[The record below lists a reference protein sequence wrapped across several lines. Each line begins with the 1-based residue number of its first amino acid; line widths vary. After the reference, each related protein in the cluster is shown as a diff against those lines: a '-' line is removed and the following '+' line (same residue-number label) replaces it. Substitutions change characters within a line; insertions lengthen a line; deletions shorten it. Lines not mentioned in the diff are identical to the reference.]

1 MPRRTILPD
10 SIRRV
15 LLRYQR
21 TECFILLYLLG
32 TAKNCGFKL
41 SRVNVGTPTSLKQLS
56 IATEH
61 LEGLAHHTTDSMP
74 SLLVPRFFIEALQA
88 VIRDREEVGEWYL
101 SNTLEDDVSRQAQNR
116 SHANR
121 ISALKQVTFTNI
133 TVDIFEKR
141 QGLFWAR
148 HDETGV
154 FEQVFV

>member
-10 SIRRV
+10 SIRHV

-32 TAKNCGFKL
+32 TPQNCGFKL

-61 LEGLAHHTTDSMP
+61 LEVLARHTADSMP
-74 SLLVPRFFIEALQA
+74 SLLVPRFFTEALHA
-88 VIRDREEVGEWYL
+88 VIRDREEVGEWYP
-101 SNTLEDDVSRQAQNR
+101 SNTLEDDVFGQAQNR

-121 ISALKQVTFTNI
+121 MSALKRFTFTNI
-133 TVDIFEKR
+133 TLDIFEKK
-141 QGLFWAR
+141 
-148 HDETGV
+148 
-154 FEQVFV
+154 

>member
-10 SIRRV
+10 SIRHV

-61 LEGLAHHTTDSMP
+61 LEVLARHTTDSMP
-74 SLLVPRFFIEALQA
+74 SLLVPRFFIETLHA
-88 VIRDREEVGEWYL
+88 VLRDREEVGEWYL
-101 SNTLEDDVSRQAQNR
+101 SNTSEDDVSRQAQNR

-121 ISALKQVTFTNI
+121 MSALKQVTFTNI
-133 TVDIFEKR
+133 TLDIFEKK
-141 QGLFWAR
+141 
-148 HDETGV
+148 
-154 FEQVFV
+154 